1 MPDLSFADYAAIQIG
16 ALLTLGIVSFLYK
29 DNPLY
34 KVCESIFVGLSA
46 GYWFVV
52 LFWEN
57 LVPKLY
63 ENLVHAFQQ
72 PTTATGSLS
81 IEWLY
86 LFALILGILM
96 LLRLVPKLGWLS
108 RWPLSFV
115 VGATAGL
122 YFITYLQSNALR
134 QLQATLLPILSFTD
148 ISSGVS
154 PGSSLNAFFKQYL
167 GNAVILVGTVSGLFY
182 FYFSKEHK
190 GWFGRSARV
199 GIYFLMITFGASFG
213 YTVMSRMSLLIGR
226 IDFLFSE
233 WWPALMRGWM

>member
-1 MPDLSFADYAAIQIG
+1 MPPLSFADYAAIQVG
-16 ALLTLGIVSFLYK
+16 ALITLGIVSFLYK
-29 DNPLY
+29 DNPFY

-63 ENLVHAFQQ
+63 ENL
-72 PTTATGSLS
+72 TGGH
-81 IEWLY
+81 WLY
-86 LFALILGILM
+86 IIALVLGVMM
-96 LLRLVPKLGWLS
+96 LLRLVPSLGWLS

-134 QLQATLLPILSFTD
+134 QLQATLLPIVSFTD
-148 ISSGVS
+148 IASGVS
-154 PGSSLNAFFKQYL
+154 PTSSLNAFVKQYI
-167 GNAVILVGTVSGLFY
+167 GNAVILLGTVSGLFY

-190 GWFGRSARV
+190 GWFGGTARV

-226 IDFLFSE
+226 IDFFFSD
-233 WWPALMRGWM
+233 WWPAIMRGWM

>member
-1 MPDLSFADYAAIQIG
+1 MTELTFADYAAIQVG
-16 ALLTLGIVSFLYK
+16 ALLTLGIISFLYK
-29 DNPLY
+29 DNPFY

-57 LVPKLY
+57 MVPKLY
-63 ENLVHAFQQ
+63 ENIKA
-72 PTTATGSLS
+72 G
-81 IEWLY
+81 EWLY
-86 LFALILGILM
+86 LIALVLGLLM
-96 LLRLVPKLGWLS
+96 LLRLIPKLGWLS

-134 QLQATLLPILSFTD
+134 QLRATLLPVFNFSGM
-148 ISSGVS
+148 SSGEAAF
-154 PGSSLNAFFKQYL
+154 SSLNAFFSQYL
-167 GNAVILVGTVSGLFY
+167 GNIVILVGTVTGLFY

-190 GWFGRSARV
+190 GWFGGSARV

-226 IDFLFSE
+226 IDFLISD
-233 WWPALMRGWM
+233 WWPALMHGWI

>member
-1 MPDLSFADYAAIQIG
+1 MPDLSFADYAAIQVG
-16 ALLTLGIVSFLYK
+16 ALITLGIVSFLYK
-29 DNPLY
+29 DNPFY

-63 ENLVHAFQQ
+63 ENL
-72 PTTATGSLS
+72 TGGH
-81 IEWLY
+81 WLY
-86 LFALILGILM
+86 IVALVLGVMMLM
-96 LLRLVPKLGWLS
+96 RLVPSLGWLS
-108 RWPLSFV
+108 RWPLAFV

-134 QLQATLLPILSFTD
+134 QLQATLLPIVSFTD
-148 ISSGVS
+148 IASGVS
-154 PGSSLNAFFKQYL
+154 PTSSLNAFFKQYL
-167 GNAVILVGTVSGLFY
+167 GNAVILLGTVSGLFY

-190 GWFGRSARV
+190 GWFGGTARV

-226 IDFLFSE
+226 IDFFFSD
-233 WWPALMRGWM
+233 WWPAIMRGWM

>member
-1 MPDLSFADYAAIQIG
+1 MPELTLAQWAAIQVG
-16 ALLTLGIVSFLYK
+16 ALVTLGIVSFLYK
-29 DNPLY
+29 DNPFY

-57 LVPKLY
+57 MVPKLY
-63 ENLVHAFQQ
+63 ENLKA
-72 PTTATGSLS
+72 G
-81 IEWLY
+81 EWLY
-86 LFALILGILM
+86 LVALVFGVLM

-122 YFITYLQSNALR
+122 YFITYLQSNALS
-134 QLQATLLPILSFTD
+134 QLRATLLPILNFGGIASQAGGAST
-148 ISSGVS
+148 
-154 PGSSLNAFFKQYL
+154 LNAFFKNYL
-167 GNAVILVGTVSGLFY
+167 GNIVVLVGTVTGLFY

-190 GWFGRSARV
+190 GWFGGSARV

-226 IDFLFSE
+226 IDFLISD
-233 WWPALMRGWM
+233 WWPALMHGWM

>member
-1 MPDLSFADYAAIQIG
+1 MPQLSFADYAAIQVG
-16 ALLTLGIVSFLYK
+16 ALLTFGIVSFLYK
-29 DNPLY
+29 DNPFY
-34 KVCESIFVGLSA
+34 KLCESIFVGLSA

-63 ENLVHAFQQ
+63 DNLKHALAE

-86 LFALILGILM
+86 LFALLLGILM

-134 QLQATLLPILSFTD
+134 QLQATLVPILNFTD
-148 ISSGVS
+148 MASGKGPTS
-154 PGSSLNAFFKQYL
+154 TLNAFFKQYL

-226 IDFLFSE
+226 IDFLISD
-233 WWPALMRGWM
+233 WWPALMGGWM

>member
-1 MPDLSFADYAAIQIG
+1 VTHLSFADWAAIQVG

-29 DNPLY
+29 DNPFY
-34 KVCESIFVGLSA
+34 KVCESVFVGLSA

-63 ENLVHAFQQ
+63 ENLKLAFQH
-72 PTTATGSLS
+72 PTTATGSIS

-86 LFALILGILM
+86 LIALIFGIMM

-108 RWPLSFV
+108 RWPLAFV

-122 YFITYLQSNALR
+122 YFITYLQSNALS
-134 QLQATLLPILSFTD
+134 QLRATLVPIISFTD
-148 ISSGVS
+148 LHSATS
-154 PGSSLNAFFKQYL
+154 PTSSLNAFFKTYL
-167 GNAVILVGTVSGLFY
+167 GNIVVLVGTVTGLFY

-190 GWFGRSARV
+190 GWFGNSARV

-226 IDFLFSE
+226 IDFLISD
-233 WWPALMRGWM
+233 WWPALTRGWM

>member
-1 MPDLSFADYAAIQIG
+1 MTGLSFADYAAIQIG

-34 KVCESIFVGLSA
+34 KICESVFVGLSA

-57 LVPKLY
+57 MVPKLY
-63 ENLVHAFQQ
+63 ENLKFAVNN
-72 PTTATGSLS
+72 PTTETGAISL
-81 IEWLY
+81 EWLY
-86 LFALILGILM
+86 LGALILGILM

-134 QLQATLLPILSFTD
+134 QLQATLLPILSFAD
-148 ISSGVS
+148 IASDVS
-154 PGSSLNAFFKQYL
+154 PTSSLNAFFQQYL
-167 GNAVILVGTVSGLFY
+167 GNAVILIGTISGLFY

-226 IDFLFSE
+226 IDFLISD
-233 WWPALMRGWM
+233 WWPALMNGWM